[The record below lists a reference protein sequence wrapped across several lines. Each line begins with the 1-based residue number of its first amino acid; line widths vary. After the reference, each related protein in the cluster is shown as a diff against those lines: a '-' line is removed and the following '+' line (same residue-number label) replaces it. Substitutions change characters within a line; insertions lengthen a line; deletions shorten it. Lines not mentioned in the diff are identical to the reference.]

1 MPQIIYLDSSD
12 FSDLS
17 ADETTISN
25 DNRAILAA
33 LRSSALDGSAQYLLS
48 GIQLSEAV
56 HATDDPLHKQSA
68 VRRASL
74 MQELC
79 ARNFLR
85 LPHEVMR
92 LELEKAIRGATD
104 ARLSREELFSGKS
117 EWFGLPLTAD
127 LGSKRQKATDEFEK
141 HISHLPRSERRKLK
155 SDWKLSKASGRVRWR
170 TLLSGKSQTTLREF
184 PFNLLNEQFVLDWI
198 VGDRSDDEFQERLLE
213 IINDPKGLIKSVLD
227 LTDERSTIYGLL
239 RTQGAEIFS
248 RIENSLSPVIEP
260 ASTLID
266 MGHSAELSKTLRHA
280 IKKSDFRRTIVAG
293 FAGSSV
299 EHLDDSAL
307 ERIVAACPSVSVV
320 LNMYTAYALS
330 LLDANLQRWRHG
342 NRSIVTRKSSD
353 FGDMM
358 HATYAPYCDIFRCDA
373 FFASLLKQD
382 ANIRCRV
389 VTRDQLRYLSGHVAA

>member
-198 VGDRSDDEFQERLLE
+198 VGDRYPMMNFRNAYSR
-213 IINDPKGLIKSVLD
+213 S
-227 LTDERSTIYGLL
+227 LTI
-239 RTQGAEIFS
+239 
-248 RIENSLSPVIEP
+248 
-260 ASTLID
+260 
-266 MGHSAELSKTLRHA
+266 
-280 IKKSDFRRTIVAG
+280 
-293 FAGSSV
+293 
-299 EHLDDSAL
+299 
-307 ERIVAACPSVSVV
+307 
-320 LNMYTAYALS
+320 
-330 LLDANLQRWRHG
+330 
-342 NRSIVTRKSSD
+342 
-353 FGDMM
+353 
-358 HATYAPYCDIFRCDA
+358 
-373 FFASLLKQD
+373 LKD
-382 ANIRCRV
+382 
-389 VTRDQLRYLSGHVAA
+389 